1 MVRWQ
6 RLIWILAAL
15 LWLMLVYQLGRKL
28 LGGSWSAE
36 QIGLALFSFFTT
48 VLLGIYVSLNGKLSF
63 LSGQFEQFQ
72 MRVAAMDTRMV
83 AVETRMGA
91 VEVRMGAVEVRMGQ
105 VETRIGAVETRLGAV
120 EVRIGGVETRMA
132 GGERALEGLAVEVRA
147 LRRHR

>member
-72 MRVAAMDTRMV
+72 MRVAAMDTR
-83 AVETRMGA
+83 
-91 VEVRMGAVEVRMGQ
+91 
-105 VETRIGAVETRLGAV
+105 IGAVETRLGAV

-132 GGERALEGLAVEVRA
+132 GVERALEGLAVEVRA